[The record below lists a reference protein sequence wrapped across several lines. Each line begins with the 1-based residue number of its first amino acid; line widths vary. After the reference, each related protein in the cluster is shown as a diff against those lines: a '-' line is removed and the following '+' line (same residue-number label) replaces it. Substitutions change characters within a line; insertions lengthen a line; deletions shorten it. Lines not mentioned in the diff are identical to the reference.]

1 MGNVLQL
8 SSLLIL
14 YGLRG
19 KMVKSSEIFAYNLK
33 NLKESCKMR
42 GNPRKRFLGEL
53 EFMRIH
59 KFKSIPRKDNKDFG
73 GGGRRL
79 SNDKPSY
86 TITTGDHI
94 HPTQNRT
101 LTIRELARIQS
112 FPDSYKFDGSYSLRK
127 RMIGNAVPP
136 KLAEH
141 LGKEIRD

>member
-1 MGNVLQL
+1 MEDRQIK
-8 SSLLIL
+8 IL
-14 YGLRG
+14 
-19 KMVKSSEIFAYNLK
+19 
-33 NLKESCKMR
+33 
-42 GNPRKRFLGEL
+42 
-53 EFMRIH
+53 
-59 KFKSIPRKDNKDFG
+59 G

-86 TITTGDHI
+86 TITSGDHI

-112 FPDSYKFDGSYSLRK
+112 FPDSYKFEGSYSLRK